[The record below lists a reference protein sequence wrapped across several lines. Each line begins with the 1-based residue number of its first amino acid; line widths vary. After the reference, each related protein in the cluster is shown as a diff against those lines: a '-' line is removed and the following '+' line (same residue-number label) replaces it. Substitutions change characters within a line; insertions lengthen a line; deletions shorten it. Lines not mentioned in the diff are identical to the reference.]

1 MAIAY
6 FSSEHGSEI
15 QRRAYEEIMK
25 VYPDEK
31 RVAYITALT
40 KEILRF
46 WSSIPIGLPR
56 TNISPV
62 YWKDVEIPVGT
73 MFLLVGSEIC
83 TLPMRFDVNY

>member
-46 WSSIPIGLPR
+46 WSSIPMVFLVPTSLLSTGR
-56 TNISPV
+56 TL
-62 YWKDVEIPVGT
+62 K
-73 MFLLVGSEIC
+73 FLLIPCSC
-83 TLPMRFDVNY
+83 

>member
-46 WSSIPIGLPR
+46 
-56 TNISPV
+56 
-62 YWKDVEIPVGT
+62 
-73 MFLLVGSEIC
+73 
-83 TLPMRFDVNY
+83 